1 MIGYVT
7 LGVPDLTEAGSFY
20 DALLGEIGS
29 GRMWTDERMI
39 IYGQGFDKPMMA
51 ICTPYDGK
59 PASVGN
65 GTMVAL
71 AMPDRAT
78 AARLHAKALELG
90 ATCEGPP
97 GLRAPE
103 EMQFYGAYFRAP
115 DGQKFCAYKMGPE
128 A

>member
-7 LGVPDLTEAGSFY
+7 LGVNDLARSAPFY
-20 DALLGEIGS
+20 DDLFAAAGA
-29 GRMWTDERMI
+29 GRLWTDERMI
-39 IYGQGFDKPMMA
+39 IYGQEIDRPMVA
-51 ICTPYDGK
+51 ICTPYDGGA
-59 PASVGN
+59 ASAGN

-78 AARLHAKALELG
+78 ADRMHAKALELG
-90 ATCEGPP
+90 ASCDGPP

-103 EMQFYGAYFRAP
+103 EMQFYGAYFRSA
-115 DGQKFCAYKMGPE
+115 DGHKFCAFKMGPE

>member
-7 LGVPDLTEAGSFY
+7 LGVPDMGRAGAFY
-20 DALLGEIGS
+20 DALLADIGI
-29 GRMWTDERMI
+29 GRMWVDERMI
-39 IYGQGFDKPMMA
+39 IYGQGFGTPMLA
-51 ICTPYDGK
+51 ICTPYDGQ

-90 ATCEGPP
+90 ATCDGPP

-115 DGQKFCAYKMGPE
+115 DGHKFCAFKIGPD